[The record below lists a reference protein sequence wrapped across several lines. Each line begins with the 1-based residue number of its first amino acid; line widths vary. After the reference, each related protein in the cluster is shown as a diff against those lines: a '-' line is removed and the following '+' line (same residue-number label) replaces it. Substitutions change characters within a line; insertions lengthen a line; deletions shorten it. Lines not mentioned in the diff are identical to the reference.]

1 MIFVV
6 LVVDWRLFFVLCS
19 RCCLLFFVVVVDWF
33 VRSLVVVAV
42 AAVVVIAVG
51 VAARCWC
58 SCGSGYFSQA
68 STFGSMVR
76 SSIEEPARCCIN
88 GRMCVCVNLEGKCK
102 NVQQSSPNH
111 HFFPERGVGG
121 QGH

>member
-1 MIFVV
+1 M
-6 LVVDWRLFFVLCS
+6 
-19 RCCLLFFVVVVDWF
+19 FFVVVVDWF

-42 AAVVVIAVG
+42 AAVLVIAVG
-51 VAARCWC
+51 VAARGWC
-58 SCGSGYFSQA
+58 YCGSGYFWQA

-88 GRMCVCVNLEGKCK
+88 GCMCVCVCVNLVGKCN

-111 HFFPERGVGG
+111 QFLPERGVDG